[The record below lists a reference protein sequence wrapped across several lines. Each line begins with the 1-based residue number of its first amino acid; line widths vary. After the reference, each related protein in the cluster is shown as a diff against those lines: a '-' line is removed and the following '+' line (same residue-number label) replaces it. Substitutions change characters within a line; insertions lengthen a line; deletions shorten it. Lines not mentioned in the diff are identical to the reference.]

1 MNYVS
6 QCWHRDPTNCA
17 ETYNNWAGATVYNM
31 CERGI
36 VLRGPVASTIAGMT
50 VSEGK
55 QTGLNE
61 FFPPFYT
68 KCVLHE
74 MECIKVC

>member
-50 VSEGK
+50 ASEGK
-55 QTGLNE
+55 QTGFKRILS
-61 FFPPFYT
+61 T
-68 KCVLHE
+68 VLHK
-74 MECIKVC
+74 MRPLFQV